1 MFKKV
6 LRNIMFKNVLRML
19 RMLRINLLRM
29 FGGGGTEQFSC

>member
-19 RMLRINLLRM
+19 RMLRMNHLRM
-29 FGGGGTEQFSC
+29 FWGGGTEQFSC